1 MIRYSLNEIARIT
14 GGQLLPD
21 SQGKDEI
28 QGIATDSRQPMIG
41 KLFVALA
48 GEHFDGSDFVPAALA
63 QGAAAV
69 LSNRQVDA
77 PGVVVKDTLQSLQD
91 LTQHW
96 RQRFNIPVLAV
107 TGSCGKTTVKEVLT
121 AILAESGP
129 VLATQGNQ
137 NNHIGVPLTL
147 ARLGKEH
154 RHAVLEMGMNHA
166 GELTVLS
173 ALAKPTLA
181 LINNAGPAHLAG
193 LGSVAAV
200 AAAKGEIL
208 SGLDN
213 RGISILNGDDDFADF
228 WAEKAPGEVWRFSL
242 TNLPVRVR
250 GHWQD
255 RSGSSGQLDVR
266 APQGEFTLEV
276 PLPGKHN
283 GANVLAAVTAALALD
298 ISIPQIQ
305 RAVATLEAIPGRLQ
319 WRNGKGG
326 CRILDDTYN
335 ANPASLEAALRVLA
349 AQSGQRILILGD
361 MGELGPDTVVYH
373 RQAGILA
380 QKLGID
386 AVYGL
391 GQLAAEAAEAFAAGT
406 EHFMELPPLIDALQ
420 PHLNP
425 ETVVLVKGSR
435 AAHMER
441 VVQALVAGNA

>member
-14 GGQLLPD
+14 GGQLLPG

-28 QGIATDSRQPMIG
+28 HGIATDSRQPMIG
-41 KLFVALA
+41 KLFVALT
-48 GEHFDGSDFVPAALA
+48 GEHFDGNDFVPAALA

-77 PGVVVKDTLQSLQD
+77 PGVVVKDTLQSLQS
-91 LTQHW
+91 LAQHW

-147 ARLGKEH
+147 ARLGAEH
-154 RHAVLEMGMNHA
+154 RYAVLEMGMNHS
-166 GELTVLS
+166 GELALLS

-213 RGISILNGDDDFADF
+213 RGISILNGDDQFADF

-242 TNLPVRVR
+242 NNLPVRVR

-305 RAVATLEAIPGRLQ
+305 RAVAGLEAIPGRLQ
-319 WRNGKGG
+319 WRNGRGG
-326 CRILDDTYN
+326 CRVLDDTYN

-361 MGELGPDTVVYH
+361 MGELGPDTVAYH

-380 QKLGID
+380 QQLGID

-420 PHLNP
+420 PHLNL

-441 VVQALVAGNA
+441 VVQALVAGDA